1 MTNHEI
7 YDKLQ
12 ELLAHLADPCVDN
25 ENVGGEKS
33 FCFFNQETQEQE
45 LDHGRYYSRLIDSA
59 IHAAADRCEGKSDD
73 KIFAKALK
81 ACKLKY

>member
-12 ELLAHLADPCVDN
+12 ELLAHLADPCVDL
-25 ENVGGEKS
+25 ENVGGEKPY
-33 FCFFNQETQEQE
+33 CFFNEETQTQE
-45 LDHGRYYSRLIDSA
+45 FDFDRYYSRLIDSA
-59 IHAAADRCEGKSDD
+59 IHAAADRCYVKADD